1 MKRLLVATRNAGK
14 VREIGALLE
23 GSGREAVGLA
33 ELGIPESPEEEAV
46 EAFETFRENALA
58 KARHFAALTGLP
70 ALADDSGL
78 VVDALGGAPGVRS
91 RRFAAPDAARGE
103 GQDEA
108 NNRRLLELLAETPD
122 VARTARFVCAA
133 AYVDPADGETVRTG
147 ELEGRI
153 ARAPRGTGG
162 FGYDPVFL
170 LADGRTLAELPP
182 AEKNRQSH
190 RGRAVRALLAD
201 LASVDRADAPG

>member
-91 RRFAAPDAARGE
+91 RRFAAPDARRGE

-108 NNRRLLELLAETPD
+108 NNRRLLELLEETPD
-122 VARTARFVCAA
+122 VARTGRFVCAA
-133 AYVDPADGETVRTG
+133 AYVDPAGVETVRTG

-153 ARAPRGTGG
+153 ARALRGSGG

-170 LADGRTLAELPP
+170 LADGRTLAELTP
-182 AEKNRQSH
+182 AEKNRHSH

-201 LASVDRADAPG
+201 LALDHVGGPG